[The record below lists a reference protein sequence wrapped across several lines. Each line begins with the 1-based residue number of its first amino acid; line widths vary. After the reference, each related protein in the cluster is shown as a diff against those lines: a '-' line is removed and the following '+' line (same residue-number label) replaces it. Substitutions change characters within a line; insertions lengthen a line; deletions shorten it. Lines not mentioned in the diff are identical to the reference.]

1 MKIAVCEDEK
11 IYSDLLKKRVEEY
24 FSEHGV
30 HTEISVFQDSEP
42 LISSLAEHTY
52 DIIFL
57 DIQLENSDGM
67 ETAAAIR
74 KADRKTAII
83 FVTGLE
89 NRAVDGYSV
98 AAYDY
103 IVKSTFDDR
112 IEKVLD
118 RFLNEY
124 SRGTVS
130 LTIGNDETVIVPVND
145 ILWIESDGRGA
156 VIGTS
161 NTQYSTVQP
170 VSRIIPLLPENM
182 FTEIYLSVFVQTSKI
197 VNIGNDSVEIA
208 GGKSLPVSRRKRKSV
223 MSAVMKSVRG
233 GVSCRA
239 KDIH

>member
-83 FVTGLE
+83 ILSVLGSMHHRIMHIVMKVTDPIRELTSKTDTGL
-89 NRAVDGYSV
+89 R
-98 AAYDY
+98 
-103 IVKSTFDDR
+103 
-112 IEKVLD
+112 
-118 RFLNEY
+118 
-124 SRGTVS
+124 
-130 LTIGNDETVIVPVND
+130 
-145 ILWIESDGRGA
+145 
-156 VIGTS
+156 
-161 NTQYSTVQP
+161 
-170 VSRIIPLLPENM
+170 
-182 FTEIYLSVFVQTSKI
+182 
-197 VNIGNDSVEIA
+197 
-208 GGKSLPVSRRKRKSV
+208 
-223 MSAVMKSVRG
+223 
-233 GVSCRA
+233 
-239 KDIH
+239 

>member
-1 MKIAVCEDEK
+1 M
-11 IYSDLLKKRVEEY
+11 
-24 FSEHGV
+24 
-30 HTEISVFQDSEP
+30 
-42 LISSLAEHTY
+42 LIS
-52 DIIFL
+52 
-57 DIQLENSDGM
+57 
-67 ETAAAIR
+67 
-74 KADRKTAII
+74 
-83 FVTGLE
+83 
-89 NRAVDGYSV
+89 
-98 AAYDY
+98 
-103 IVKSTFDDR
+103 
-112 IEKVLD
+112 
-118 RFLNEY
+118 
-124 SRGTVS
+124 
-130 LTIGNDETVIVPVND
+130 GNLLPFEAVIVPVND